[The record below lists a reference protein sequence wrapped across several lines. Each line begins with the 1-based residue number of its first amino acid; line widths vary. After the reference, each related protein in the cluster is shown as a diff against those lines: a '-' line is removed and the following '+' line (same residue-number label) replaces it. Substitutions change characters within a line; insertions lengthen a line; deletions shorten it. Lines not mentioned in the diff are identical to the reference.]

1 MDVDIFELE
10 SLDRE
15 ASHHSRLFSSFD
27 FTTYQSNEGFELG
40 LSRAEGKL
48 GDHFTLASPK
58 EFFSIK
64 KIQFRCNLKRIFLFW
79 VWPSPPAFIFNVGV
93 GDDDDDDNNDNNGD
107 DDEMIVFEIE
117 VAVVFKTGRER
128 NLGFQLSPSRSSSA
142 GGWRSASSSG
152 SWWGGSVTSF
162 GEKIATLA

>member
-93 GDDDDDDNNDNNGD
+93 GDDDDNNDNNGD